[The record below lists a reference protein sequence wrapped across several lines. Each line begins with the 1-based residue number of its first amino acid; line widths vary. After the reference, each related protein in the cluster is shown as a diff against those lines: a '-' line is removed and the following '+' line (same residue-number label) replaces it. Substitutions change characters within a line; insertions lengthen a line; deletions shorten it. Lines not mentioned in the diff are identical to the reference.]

1 MKAKLC
7 KIDEEYFLHSIE
19 NNLIA
24 TSDNLHLHCLSRK
37 NCQAIERGFD
47 LDDLIDLELPLD
59 GTTGNISQRR
69 GFKKGFEK
77 ALELLGNKMFSGEDM
92 LNFGGFCCN
101 NIDCFNNVDD
111 LFKKYQPQKSTEWYF
126 DITMETVDYGLD
138 EGGNPQYSK
147 EAKLDPDG
155 CLILKIAK

>member
-1 MKAKLC
+1 MKPKLC

-24 TSDNLHLHCLSRK
+24 TSDNLHLHCLSMK

-77 ALELLGNKMFSGEDM
+77 ALELLGNKMFSEEDIHKAFHLGERGDRY
-92 LNFGGFCCN
+92 
-101 NIDCFNNVDD
+101 D
-111 LFKKYQPQKSTEWYF
+111 LSDLLESQKITEW
-126 DITMETVDYGLD
+126 DVEIIMEKVDYGLD
-138 EGGNPQYSK
+138 EGGNPQYSI
-147 EAKLDPDG
+147 EAKLDPNR

>member
-1 MKAKLC
+1 MKPKLC

-24 TSDNLHLHCLSRK
+24 TSDNLHLHCLSMK

-59 GTTGNISQRR
+59 GTTGNISERK

-77 ALELLGNKMFSGEDM
+77 ALELLGNKMFSEEDIHKAFHLGERGDRY
-92 LNFGGFCCN
+92 
-101 NIDCFNNVDD
+101 D
-111 LFKKYQPQKSTEWYF
+111 LSDLLESQKITEW
-126 DITMETVDYGLD
+126 DVEIIMEKVDYGLD
-138 EGGNPQYSK
+138 EGGNPQYSI
-147 EAKLDPDG
+147 EAKLDPNR

>member
-24 TSDNLHLHCLSRK
+24 TSDNLHLHCLSMK

-59 GTTGNISQRR
+59 GTTGNISQRK

-77 ALELLGNKMFSGEDM
+77 ALELLGNKMFSEEDIHKAFHLGERGDRY
-92 LNFGGFCCN
+92 
-101 NIDCFNNVDD
+101 D
-111 LFKKYQPQKSTEWYF
+111 LGDLLESQKITEW
-126 DITMETVDYGLD
+126 DVEIIMEKVDYGLD
-138 EGGNPQYSK
+138 EGGNPQFSI
-147 EAKLDPDG
+147 EAKLDPNG